1 MPQCGLTLMN
11 SSTLTQTFAR
21 VAALAVPALL
31 AACAST
37 PVAPPPAP
45 APAPAPV
52 AAAPAPAPA
61 PMAAPAPAL
70 LAEYLDPNSPISQK
84 RSVYFA
90 FDKDAIEGDGKAVVE
105 LQGGYLAKHA
115 DLKVRVEGNTDE
127 RGGSEYNLALGQRR
141 AEAVKKA
148 LAVYGVKDGQVEAVS
163 YGEEK
168 PKAAGHDEESWAQ
181 NRRADVAYPSR

>member
-1 MPQCGLTLMN
+1 MT
-11 SSTLTQTFAR
+11 SSTLSQTFAR

-52 AAAPAPAPA
+52 AAAPAPAAA
-61 PMAAPAPAL
+61 PMAAPAPAP

-105 LQGGYLAKHA
+105 LQGGYLSKHA

-181 NRRADVAYPSR
+181 NRRADVVYPSR